1 MRVHKVTLSE
11 TVVKN
16 NLNPKQLSPNR
27 MAGLALRAELDVAT
41 SQGDVVINQIQFWST
56 LRWLFLPPSLR
67 YVETGRNT

>member
-1 MRVHKVTLSE
+1 
-11 TVVKN
+11 
-16 NLNPKQLSPNR
+16 